1 MNTLNEKQKAFCREY
16 IKDFNATQA
25 AIRAGY
31 SARSAN
37 RIASKLLTKHDI
49 KEHVEQ
55 LKHEAA
61 VKSRVTPEWIL
72 SKLEQVV
79 QMGLGEE
86 QTDVV
91 VKENVAPG
99 ISNTMSQKM
108 TKADLAAAKSA
119 LDLLGRYHGIFT
131 DKQQVEHSGQIIKRV
146 IKVNPTKGTNN
157 GNK

>member
-16 IKDFNATQA
+16 ILDFNATQA

-31 SARSAN
+31 TKRNTN
-37 RIASKLLTKHDI
+37 RIGSRLLSKVDI
-49 KEHVEQ
+49 KAYIAE
-55 LKHEAA
+55 LKQIAA
-61 VKSRVTPEWIL
+61 DKAEITPEWVL
-72 SKLEQVV
+72 SKLRRVV
-79 QMGLGEE
+79 EMGLGQE

-99 ISNTMSQKM
+99 ISSTMSQKM

-131 DKQQVEHSGQIIKRV
+131 DNTKVEHSGQIVKRV
-146 IKVNPTKGTNN
+146 IKVNPTKG
-157 GNK
+157 